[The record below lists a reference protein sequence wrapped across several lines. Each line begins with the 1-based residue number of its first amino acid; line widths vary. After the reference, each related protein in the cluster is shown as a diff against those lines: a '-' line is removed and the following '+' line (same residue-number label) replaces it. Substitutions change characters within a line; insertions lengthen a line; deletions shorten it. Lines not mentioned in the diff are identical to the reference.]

1 MNGYAV
7 IDLKGFDG
15 STTTTI
21 EGSTEN
27 AIEAVESGKLVIVSG
42 ITGVTPCAAEC
53 SIVNDVITVKT
64 ISKTITINND
74 VVSVGN
80 SSKAIKK

>member
-15 STTTTI
+15 STTITI

-42 ITGVTPCAAEC
+42 IAGVTPCAAEC
-53 SIVNDVITVKT
+53 SIADNVVTVKT
-64 ISKTITINND
+64 IGKTITINND

-80 SSKAIKK
+80 SKTIKK

>member
-15 STTTTI
+15 STTITI
-21 EGSTEN
+21 EGSSEN
-27 AIEAVESGKLVIVSG
+27 AIEAVDSGKLVIVAG

-53 SIVNDVITVKT
+53 SIANDVVTVKT
-64 ISKTITINND
+64 IEKTITINND

-80 SSKAIKK
+80 SSKSIKK

>member
-27 AIEAVESGKLVIVSG
+27 AIEAIGSGKLVIVSG
-42 ITGVTPCAAEC
+42 IAGVTPCAVEG
-53 SIVNDVITVKT
+53 SITGDVVTIKT
-64 ISKTITINND
+64 IGKTITINND

-80 SSKAIKK
+80 TSKAIKK